1 MIYGGIFALCHM
13 FCFAKTREVVAIPE
27 RKKISLKEQLRAV
40 SRNRPY
46 ILALAGQMLFGFTL
60 YGRNADALYYL
71 PMWRAI
77 RRFLP
82 CIPCAL

>member
-1 MIYGGIFALCHM
+1 MCHM

-60 YGRNADALYYL
+60 YGRNADALYY
-71 PMWRAI
+71 
-77 RRFLP
+77 FTYVEGQ
-82 CIPCAL
+82 